1 MSFDL
6 LSISCP
12 GGRPMLN
19 GLDIN
24 SIRSLDDALEVIRKL
39 LNLVETLNQE
49 TLELKRQNQKLRD
62 ENNRLKGEQGKPKI
76 KPNKKTPG
84 QYSSE
89 KERKRPKKRKKHS
102 KKDQI
107 KTHDTQICS
116 VDKSI
121 LPNDARFKGYDR
133 LVVQDIKFEAH
144 NTLFLKEKY
153 YSPSL
158 NKTYLAPLPSGYDG
172 EFGPAIKA
180 LAIKL
185 YFDSNITQRNILD
198 LLQDAE
204 INISAG
210 QLSNF
215 LIKDQELFHQEKD
228 ALYEAGLKSSPWQHI
243 DDTSTRVNAHNHYCQ
258 ILCNPLYTAYFTTKD
273 KSRLTVLDVLTNFG
287 PRTFLLNEEAF
298 SYIDLFRLPV
308 PVVRQLKAFPQQQ
321 PIGQKEFFSLLDKHL
336 PCLGPQQR
344 SRVLDAA
351 AVAAYHAQM
360 EFPIIRLLLCDDAPQ
375 FKLVTQELALCWV
388 HDGRHYKKLDPFLSP
403 HRQLLDTF
411 LDQYWDFYR
420 QLLQYRQN
428 PSNPEH
434 IRLDHLFDEIFSTV
448 TGYDALDRR
457 IEKTKAKK
465 PSMLIVLDHPEI
477 PLHNNPAELGARK
490 RVRKRVVSF
499 GTRTIDGTNAWD
511 TFMSISATA
520 KKLGVNFYHYLSDRI
535 SGAFEIPALAELITQ
550 RAQQLN
556 LGASWNPP

>member
-1 MSFDL
+1 
-6 LSISCP
+6 
-12 GGRPMLN
+12 MLN

-24 SIRSLDDALEVIRKL
+24 NITDLDDGLDVIRKL
-39 LNLVETLNQE
+39 LNLVEALGQE
-49 TLELKRQNQKLRD
+49 NLELKRQNQELRD
-62 ENNRLKGEQGKPKI
+62 EINRLKGEQGKPKI
-76 KPNKKTPG
+76 KPNKKTPS

-89 KERKRPKKRKKHS
+89 KERKKPKKRKKHS
-102 KKDQI
+102 KKDHI
-107 KTHDTQICS
+107 KTHDSQICS

-133 LVVQDIKFEAH
+133 VVVQDIKFEAH

-185 YFDSNITQRNILD
+185 YFDSNMTQRNILD

-215 LIKDQELFHQEKD
+215 LIKDQGLFHQEKD

-243 DDTSTRVNAHNHYCQ
+243 DDTSTRVNGQNQYCQ
-258 ILCNPLYTAYFTTKD
+258 ILCNPLYTAYFTTED

-298 SYIDLFRLPV
+298 SYIDIFRLPI
-308 PVVRQLKAFPQQQ
+308 PVVRQLKTFPQQQ
-321 PIGQKEFFSLLDKHL
+321 QIGEEEFLDLLDKHL
-336 PCLGPQQR
+336 PHLGPQHYNHI
-344 SRVLDAA
+344 LEAA

-375 FKLVTQELALCWV
+375 FKLITQELALCWI
-388 HDGRHYKKLDPFLSP
+388 HDGRHYKKLDPFLSQ

-411 LDQYWDFYR
+411 LDQYWGFYK

-434 IRLDHLFDEIFSTV
+434 MRLDHLFDDIFSTV
-448 TGYDALDRR
+448 TGYDVLDQR
-457 IEKTKAKK
+457 IAKTKAKK

-499 GTRTIDGTNAWD
+499 GTRTKDGTKAWD

-535 SGAFEIPALAELITQ
+535 SGAFEMPSMAELITQ
-550 RAQQLN
+550 GAQQLN

>member
-1 MSFDL
+1 MSFGL

-12 GGRPMLN
+12 RGRPMLN

-24 SIRSLDDALEVIRKL
+24 NVRNLDDALEVIRKL
-39 LNLVETLNQE
+39 LNLVETLSQE
-49 TLELKRQNQKLRD
+49 NREFKSHVQKLRD
-62 ENNRLKGEQGKPKI
+62 EINRLKGEQGKPKI
-76 KPNKKTPG
+76 KPNKKKPS

-89 KERKRPKKRKKHS
+89 KERKNPKKREKHS
-102 KKDQI
+102 KKGSI
-107 KTHDTQICS
+107 KTHDTQTCS

-133 LVVQDIKFEAH
+133 VVVQDIKFEAY

-158 NKTYLAPLPSGYDG
+158 NKTYLAPLPPGYDG
-172 EFGPAIKA
+172 EFGPEIKA
-180 LAIKL
+180 MAIKL
-185 YFDSNITQRNILD
+185 YFDSNITERNILD
-198 LLQDAE
+198 LLHDAE
-204 INISAG
+204 IDISAG

-215 LIKDQELFHQEKD
+215 LIKDHELFHQEKD

-243 DDTSTRVNAHNHYCQ
+243 DDTSTRVNAQNHYCQ

-273 KSRLTVLDVLTNFG
+273 KSRLTVLDVLQNFG
-287 PRTFLLNEEAF
+287 PRTFLLNEETF
-298 SYIDLFRLPV
+298 FYINIFRLPV
-308 PVVRQLKAFPQQQ
+308 RLIKQLRDFPQQQ
-321 PIGQKEFFSLLDKHL
+321 PIRQEEFLGLLDKHI
-336 PCLGPQQR
+336 PYLGPQQR
-344 SRVLDAA
+344 SRILDAA
-351 AVAAYHAQM
+351 AVAAYHAQI

-375 FKLVTQELALCWV
+375 FKLVTQELGLCWV
-388 HDGRHYKKLDPFLSP
+388 HDGRHYKKLDPFLSQ
-403 HRQLLDTF
+403 HRQFLNTF

-434 IRLDHLFDEIFSTV
+434 TRLDHLFDEIFLTV
-448 TGYDALDRR
+448 TGYDALDQR
-457 IEKTKAKK
+457 IAKTKAKK

-499 GTRTIDGTNAWD
+499 GTRTTDGANAWD

-535 SGAFEIPALAELITQ
+535 SGAFEMPSMAELITQ
-550 RAQQLN
+550 KAQQLN

>member
-1 MSFDL
+1 
-6 LSISCP
+6 
-12 GGRPMLN
+12 MLN

-24 SIRSLDDALEVIRKL
+24 NIRNLDDALDVIRKL
-39 LNLVETLNQE
+39 LNLVEALRQE
-49 TLELKRQNQKLRD
+49 NLELKRQIQELRD
-62 ENNRLKGEQGKPKI
+62 EINRFKSEQGKPKI
-76 KPNKKTPG
+76 KPNKKTPS

-89 KERKRPKKRKKHS
+89 KERKKPKKRKKHS
-102 KKDQI
+102 KKGCI
-107 KTHDTQICS
+107 KTHDTQICP

-133 LVVQDIKFEAH
+133 VVIQDIKFEAY

-158 NKTYLAPLPSGYDG
+158 NKTCLAPLPSGYDG
-172 EFGPAIKA
+172 EFGAAIKA

-185 YFDSNITQRNILD
+185 YFDSNMTERNILD

-204 INISAG
+204 IKISAG

-215 LIKDQELFHQEKD
+215 LIKDQDLFHQEKD
-228 ALYEAGLKSSPWQHI
+228 ALYEAGLKSSPWQHM

-308 PVVRQLKAFPQQQ
+308 PVVRQLKTFPQQK
-321 PIGQKEFFSLLDKHL
+321 PIGQDEFFSLLDKRL
-336 PCLGPQQR
+336 PYLGPQQR
-344 SRVLDAA
+344 NRVLDAA

-360 EFPIIRLLLCDDAPQ
+360 EFPVIRLLLCDDAPQ
-375 FKLVTQELALCWV
+375 FKLVTQELALCWI
-388 HDGRHYKKLDPFLSP
+388 HDGRHYKKLDPFLSQ
-403 HRQLLDTF
+403 HRQLLDAF
-411 LDQYWDFYR
+411 LDQYWDLYR

-434 IRLDHLFDEIFSTV
+434 MRLDHLFDEIFSTV
-448 TGYDALDRR
+448 TGYDALDQR
-457 IEKTKAKK
+457 IAKTKAKK

-499 GTRTIDGTNAWD
+499 GTRTKDGTKAWD

-520 KKLGVNFYHYLSDRI
+520 KKLGINFYHYMSDRI
-535 SGAFEIPALAELITQ
+535 SGTFEMPSMAELITQ

-556 LGASWNPP
+556 LGDSWNPP

>member
-1 MSFDL
+1 VLKD
-6 LSISCP
+6 P
-12 GGRPMLN
+12 
-19 GLDIN
+19 DIKN
-24 SIRSLDDALEVIRKL
+24 IRNLDDALEVIRKL
-39 LNLVETLNQE
+39 LNLIETLSRENQE
-49 TLELKRQNQKLRD
+49 LKHQNQELRD
-62 ENNRLKGEQGKPKI
+62 EINRLKGEQGKPKI
-76 KPNKKTPG
+76 KPNKKNSS

-89 KERKRPKKRKKHS
+89 KERKEAKKRKKRN

-107 KTHDTQICS
+107 KTHDTQTCS

-133 LVVQDIKFEAH
+133 VVIQDIKFEAH

-180 LAIKL
+180 MAIKL
-185 YFDSNITQRNILD
+185 YFDSNMTERNILD

-204 INISAG
+204 IDISTG

-273 KSRLTVLDVLTNFG
+273 KSRLTVLDVLQNFE

-298 SYIDLFRLPV
+298 SYINIFRLPV
-308 PVVRQLKAFPQQQ
+308 RLMKQLRDFPQQQ
-321 PIGQKEFFSLLDKHL
+321 PIRQEEFLYLLDKYI

-344 SRVLDAA
+344 NRILDAA

-360 EFPIIRLLLCDDAPQ
+360 EFPVIRLLICDDAPQ
-375 FKLVTQELALCWV
+375 FKLITPELALCWI
-388 HDGRHYKKLDPFLSP
+388 HDGRHYKKLDPFLSQ
-403 HRQLLDTF
+403 HRQLLNTF
-411 LDQYWDFYR
+411 LDQYWGFYR

-428 PSNPEH
+428 PSNPERT
-434 IRLDHLFDEIFSTV
+434 RLDHLFDEIFLTV
-448 TGYDALDRR
+448 TGYDALDQR
-457 IEKTKAKK
+457 IAKTKAKK

-499 GTRTIDGTNAWD
+499 GTRTKDGTKAWD

-520 KKLGVNFYHYLSDRI
+520 KKLGVNFYHYISDRI
-535 SGAFEIPALAELITQ
+535 SGAFEMLSMAELITQ
-550 RAQQLN
+550 KAQQFN